1 MTKDSKDELNEI
13 MDRLEE
19 EGETVFQRNYNDST
33 GLWALVVASLDGEFW
48 AYDSG
53 ERQPSGPF
61 PDLRSALTEN
71 SVVEGSPDIFLAV
84 GSNTDRIWSALST
97 EELLDLLD
105 VSGLEP
111 GARLEVDGTIFN
123 LLDVSWLDSWVTPL
137 EDRFGPMPPTV
148 TVTRTEQR
156 RTTVTQS
163 GPSIELV
170 REEPLVFSGSL
181 MNGTDIDL
189 LRFAGIR
196 FWLFSDEQH
205 DALWSDTSEL
215 GLLEECWSVDRDS
228 LGTNEIPLYS
238 DEYFEFTV
246 SSPIRFQA
254 ELRNI
259 ISERLNLSDEDW
271 EEILGDGAPEQESDL
286 NLSHLTSPEGLE
298 LPEGVG
304 GDLTL
309 SGLTSAEGLKLPEDV
324 GGNLYLSGLTTA
336 EGLKLPEHVGGWLGL
351 SGLTTAEGLKLPL
364 HVGGDIYLWSLDE
377 DEYDQEVH
385 GPRELGGKVHFSN
398 PRSNRN

>member
-1 MTKDSKDELNEI
+1 MI
-13 MDRLEE
+13 DRIEE
-19 EGETVFQRNYNDST
+19 EGETVFQHNYEEYYGGSQI
-33 GLWALVVASLDGEFW
+33 ARSRVVASLDGEFW

-271 EEILGDGAPEQESDL
+271 EEVLGGGAPEEEQPPQAEEVEILESVAVEDEPELITQETVSAV
-286 NLSHLTSPEGLE
+286 STEPESIATQAEALQRLGKIFRAGGTTL
-298 LPEGVG
+298 GVKNERIAR
-304 GDLTL
+304 
-309 SGLTSAEGLKLPEDV
+309 GLTNFLWCPGLKRT
-324 GGNLYLSGLTTA
+324 S
-336 EGLKLPEHVGGWLGL
+336 
-351 SGLTTAEGLKLPL
+351 
-364 HVGGDIYLWSLDE
+364 
-377 DEYDQEVH
+377 QM
-385 GPRELGGKVHFSN
+385 R
-398 PRSNRN
+398 

>member
-1 MTKDSKDELNEI
+1 MI
-13 MDRLEE
+13 DRIEE
-19 EGETVFQRNYNDST
+19 EGETVFQHNYEEYYGGSQI
-33 GLWALVVASLDGEFW
+33 ARSRVVASLDGEFW

-156 RTTVTQS
+156 RTSTVSRS
-163 GPSIELV
+163 GPSMVLV

-181 MNGTDIDL
+181 MNGPDIDL

-298 LPEGVG
+298 LPEHVG
-304 GDLTL
+304 GCLDL
-309 SGLTSAEGLKLPEDV
+309 SGLTSAEGLKLPE
-324 GGNLYLSGLTTA
+324 
-336 EGLKLPEHVGGWLGL
+336 HVGENLGL
-351 SGLTTAEGLKLPL
+351 SGLTSAEGVKLPED
-364 HVGGDIYLWSLDE
+364 VGWSLDLSGLTSAE
-377 DEYDQEVH
+377 
-385 GPRELGGKVHFSN
+385 G
-398 PRSNRN
+398 